1 MSFHRSLALAVLLAW
16 ALAFAI
22 AQTPIPAAPSRW
34 VTDTANFMSGQA
46 AQSLDSR
53 LQAYE
58 RSTGHQ
64 LIVFIGMTTG
74 NAPIDD
80 WAVRAFETWK
90 VGRKGIDDGLVLF
103 IMSADRRLRF
113 EVGYGLEGQVPDAI
127 ASRIINE
134 VIVPRIQA
142 GDRDGAVNAGM
153 EAVMGVIGGQSLPP
167 ERTRRNTRPLT
178 LAELLVYSIIGFLI
192 LIFFVTH
199 PSLAV
204 FLLAN
209 FLSSGRRGDRGD
221 WGGGG
226 WGGGGGFGGGGGR
239 SGGGGAS
246 GSW

>member
-1 MSFHRSLALAVLLAW
+1 
-16 ALAFAI
+16 
-22 AQTPIPAAPSRW
+22 
-34 VTDTANFMSGQA
+34 MSGQA

-167 ERTRRNTRPLT
+167 ERARRNARPLT
-178 LAELLVYSIIGFLI
+178 LAELLVYAIIGFLI

-226 WGGGGGFGGGGGR
+226 WSGGGGFGGGGGR